1 MSYENL
7 AAERRSP
14 SSDEFE
20 VADDKTVSFH
30 APVLLEEMANRNF
43 EGPPHAT
50 SGSSKTATQSCI
62 ASLLTQKNNWLLCYS
77 YRVCIGEWN
86 SYWNSTCIHLTRWP
100 VSNVVL
106 LPCLTAKKPYRIQ
119 KEKNAHFGQTACGL
133 AVPNWNK
140 RSYLIQT
147 PNFSCI

>member
-1 MSYENL
+1 MSYKNL

-30 APVLLEEMANRNF
+30 APILLEEMANRNF

-62 ASLLTQKNNWLLCYS
+62 ASLLTQKKI
-77 YRVCIGEWN
+77 IGF
-86 SYWNSTCIHLTRWP
+86 YVIHIECALE
-100 VSNVVL
+100 SE
-106 LPCLTAKKPYRIQ
+106 IQ
-119 KEKNAHFGQTACGL
+119 IE
-133 AVPNWNK
+133 
-140 RSYLIQT
+140 I
-147 PNFSCI
+147 